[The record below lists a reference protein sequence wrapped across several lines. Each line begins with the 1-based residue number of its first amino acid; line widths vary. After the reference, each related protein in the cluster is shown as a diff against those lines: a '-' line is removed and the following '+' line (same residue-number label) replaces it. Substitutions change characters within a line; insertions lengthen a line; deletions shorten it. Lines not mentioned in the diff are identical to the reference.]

1 MTKLA
6 KIFTCQNKTNI
17 LTELSIHLKSHHLLY
32 AFIGSCFTV
41 YFVIYFFE
49 SYLIKHCKIDLFDVM
64 FLTEF

>member
-17 LTELSIHLKSHHLLY
+17 LAELSIHLKSHNLLY
-32 AFIGSCFTV
+32 AFIGRCFTV
-41 YFVIYFFE
+41 SFVIYFFE
-49 SYLIKHCKIDLFDVM
+49 SYLIKHGKIDFFDII